1 MLVSVTASRRTDAA
15 LLLRRETTPSEAPMR
30 SRKRPRAAIAARRLF
45 PHCWDDPT
53 MDDLRCPF
61 LLGRDL
67 IVAPAVDKDAG
78 RV

>member
-1 MLVSVTASRRTDAA
+1 
-15 LLLRRETTPSEAPMR
+15 
-30 SRKRPRAAIAARRLF
+30 
-45 PHCWDDPT
+45 